1 MKLRMYAIFTLV
13 FITTVCML
21 GSCSQEELSEPQAQ
35 TRNEG
40 MTRAMSDIFNVEE
53 VYFPEKV
60 YNWFKDL
67 RGVDRDGNYYVV
79 LYNPDY
85 GKYFIY
91 KYDLVMGTF
100 AIFVPFEDYGS
111 NSTLVFCN
119 RFCFDENNNLCYLIH
134 NPNDGKY
141 GVRRVRADGNATA
154 EQWFDHIV
162 SPTSMVADINGNLF
176 ILDSFVKNG
185 MSFMKIFKLNTN
197 GVLSEVGV
205 DLSGVDGTTPSLYK
219 ANGAVIYLS
228 SDSWVGRL
236 WYKLNTNTGFIE
248 EVEHWGKLNW
258 TGETQF
264 TSSYDMANLYT
275 LRNDNCVV
283 QLRPNAASGLV
294 IGVIPSS
301 YKNADGLFVKV
312 EVLPTRPPELFMN
325 TDATIFYTL
334 SNNGFYKLTL
344 P

>member
-53 VYFPEKV
+53 VNLEEEYIGIYSP
-60 YNWFKDL
+60 
-67 RGVDRDGNYYVV
+67 RGVDRDGNF
-79 LYNPDY
+79 
-85 GKYFIY
+85 YFVIFEFGDNGYIY
-91 KYDLVMGTF
+91 KYDLITGKTVLF
-100 AIFVPFEDYGS
+100 APFKDYGGY
-111 NSTLVFCN
+111 NTCK
-119 RFCFDENNNLCYLIH
+119 RFCFDENNNLCYLIY

-141 GVRRVRADGNATA
+141 GVRRVRADGNAVT
-154 EQWFDHIV
+154 EQWFDHII
-162 SPTSMVADINGNLF
+162 SPTSIVADINGNLF
-176 ILDSFVKNG
+176 ILDSFAKNG
-185 MSFMKIFKLNTN
+185 MRFMKIFKLNTN

-205 DLSGVDGTTPSLYK
+205 DLSGVDGSTASLYK

-228 SDSWVGRL
+228 SGYSWVGL
-236 WYKLNTNTGFIE
+236 HWYKVNTNTGFIE
-248 EVEHWGKLNW
+248 EIEHWGSSDW

-264 TSSYDMANLYT
+264 TSSYGMASPYT

-294 IGVIPSS
+294 IGVIPSC

-312 EVLPTRPPELFMN
+312 EVLPTVHPMLFMN